1 MKRFLKKGCDLM
13 RFKTANTHIFF
24 HLTQLKHSDMSG
36 NTCALG
42 MGRNQESGERTA
54 QEKAEWE

>member
-1 MKRFLKKGCDLM
+1 M